1 MVYNYFMPHFF
12 IKTENIKNN
21 VIEVEDRELLNHLVN
36 ARRVKIGE
44 KVLFIDENKIQYVTK
59 ICDIERKVL
68 KAEIFDKYPSFRELA
83 IDLTVA
89 RCVLKQ
95 DADFSAIQKATELG
109 VKTIIPLLC
118 DNCAVKESVVRAK
131 SDKFQKIA
139 DESVKQCE
147 RADFPVVT
155 EPEKLDEFLKNNS
168 KNYDKILVF
177 SERAKDF
184 GIKKYFAQNHY
195 QKGDKILA
203 VIGCEGG
210 FSDREFKLF
219 EELNLPEISL
229 GKLIMRADTA
239 LTAALFGIIQ
249 EVGDE

>member
-1 MVYNYFMPHFF
+1 MVYNCFMPHFF
-12 IKTENIKNN
+12 IKTENIENN
-21 VIEVEDRELLNHLVN
+21 QIKVEEKELLNHLIN

-59 ICDIERKVL
+59 ISEIERKFLV
-68 KAEIFDKYPSFRELA
+68 AEILEKYPSFRELEVD
-83 IDLTVA
+83 ITVA

-109 VKTIIPLLC
+109 VRTIIPLLC
-118 DNCAVKESVVRAK
+118 DNCAIKESVVRAK

-147 RADFPVVT
+147 RADFPVVL
-155 EPEKLDEFLKNNS
+155 PPLKLDDFLTNQAKNH
-168 KNYDKILVF
+168 DKILIF
-177 SERAKDF
+177 SERAKNY
-184 GIKKYFAQNHY
+184 GIKKYFAQNPY
-195 QKGDKILA
+195 KKGDKILA

-210 FSDREFKLF
+210 FSDREFELF
-219 EELNLPEISL
+219 EKLNLQEISL

-239 LTAALFGIIQ
+239 LTAAIFGIIQ
-249 EVGDE
+249 EVSDV

>member
-1 MVYNYFMPHFF
+1 MVYNCYMPHFF

-21 VIEVEDRELLNHLVN
+21 KIEIDEKELLNHLVN

-44 KVLFIDENKIQYVTK
+44 KVLFIDENKIQYETK
-59 ICDIERKVL
+59 ISEIERKFLV
-68 KAEIFDKYPSFRELA
+68 AEILEKYPSFRELEVD
-83 IDLTVA
+83 ITVA

-118 DNCAVKESVVRAK
+118 DNCAMKESVVLAK
-131 SDKFQKIA
+131 SEKFQKIA

-147 RADFPVVT
+147 RADFPVVSS
-155 EPEKLDEFLKNNS
+155 PLKLDDFLTNQA
-168 KNYDKILVF
+168 KNYDKVLIF
-177 SERAKDF
+177 SERAENF
-184 GIKKYFAQNHY
+184 GIKKYFAQNPY
-195 QKGDKILA
+195 KKGDKILA

-219 EELNLPEISL
+219 EKLNLQEISL

-239 LTAALFGIIQ
+239 LTAAIFGIIQ
-249 EVGDE
+249 EVDDE

>member
-1 MVYNYFMPHFF
+1 MVYNCFMPHFF

-21 VIEVEDRELLNHLVN
+21 KIEVEEKELLNHLVN

-59 ICDIERKVL
+59 ISTLERKKL
-68 KAEIFDKYPSFRELA
+68 CAEIVEKYPSFRELEVD
-83 IDLTVA
+83 ITVA

-118 DNCAVKESVVRAK
+118 DNCAMKESVVRAK

-147 RADFPVVT
+147 RADFPTVL
-155 EPEKLDEFLKNNS
+155 PPLKLDDFLTNQA
-168 KNYDKILVF
+168 KNYDKVLIF
-177 SERAKDF
+177 SERAENF
-184 GIKKYFAQNHY
+184 GIKKYFAQNPY
-195 QKGDKILA
+195 KKGDKILA

-210 FSDREFKLF
+210 FSNREFELF
-219 EELNLPEISL
+219 EKLKLQEISL

-239 LTAALFGIIQ
+239 LTAAIFGIIQ
-249 EVGDE
+249 EVSDV

>member
-1 MVYNYFMPHFF
+1 MVYNYVMPHFF
-12 IKTENIKNN
+12 IKSENIQNN
-21 VIEVEDRELLNHLVN
+21 FIEVTDKELLNHLVN
-36 ARRVKIGE
+36 ARRVKTGE
-44 KVLFIDENKIQYVTK
+44 RVLFIDENKIQYVTK
-59 ICDIERKVL
+59 ISDIERKIL
-68 KAEIFDKYPSFRELA
+68 RAEIFEKYPSFRELTL
-83 IDLTVA
+83 DLTVA

-118 DNCAVKESVVRAK
+118 DNCSIKESVVHSK

-155 EPEKLDEFLKNNS
+155 EPKKLDEFLKNKS
-168 KNYDKILVF
+168 QNYDKILVF
-177 SERAKDF
+177 SERAKNF
-184 GIKKYFAQNHY
+184 GIKKYFAQNPY
-195 QKGDKILA
+195 KKGEKILA

>member
-1 MVYNYFMPHFF
+1 MVYNHVMPHFF

-21 VIEVEDRELLNHLVN
+21 VIEVTDRELLNHLVN
-36 ARRVKIGE
+36 ARRVRVGE

-68 KAEIFDKYPSFRELA
+68 KAEIVDKYPSFRELA

-155 EPEKLDEFLKNNS
+155 EPENLDEFLKNKS

-177 SERAKDF
+177 SERAKNF
-184 GIKKYFAQNHY
+184 GIKKYFAQNPY
-195 QKGDKILA
+195 QEGDKILA

-219 EELNLPEISL
+219 EELNLSEISL
-229 GKLIMRADTA
+229 GRLIMRADTA

>member
-1 MVYNYFMPHFF
+1 MVYNYVMPHFF
-12 IKTENIKNN
+12 IKTENIQNN
-21 VIEVEDRELLNHLVN
+21 VIEVTDRELLNHLVN
-36 ARRVKIGE
+36 ARRVRVGE

-59 ICDIERKVL
+59 IQEIERKFL
-68 KAEIFDKYPSFRELA
+68 RAKIEDKYPSFRELA
-83 IDLTVA
+83 VDLTVA

-109 VKTIIPLLC
+109 VKTIIPLIC

-147 RADFPVVT
+147 RADFPIVT
-155 EPEKLDEFLKNNS
+155 EPQKLDDFLKNSS
-168 KNYDKILVF
+168 KNYDKVLIF

-184 GIKKYFAQNHY
+184 GIKKYFAQNPY
-195 QKGDKILA
+195 KKGDKILA

-219 EELNLPEISL
+219 EELNLAEISL

-239 LTAALFGIIQ
+239 LTAAIFGIIQ